1 MSVFGNFASDE
12 VIDAA
17 EKFISKM
24 DEGNLASSIERSEQT
39 MTSQGRGLLVEAIFD
54 AFRQRGESSE
64 DAAEGAG
71 TTLEAIGRY
80 DSDAVRKLLAYA
92 RANPG
97 LLKEAAVGLIE
108 REPDMLAQLS
118 PEIAGGVRERLQGA
132 LNDE

>member
-1 MSVFGNFASDE
+1 MSVFGNFASAQVVE
-12 VIDAA
+12 AA

-24 DEGNLASSIERSEQT
+24 DEGELASAIERSEQT
-39 MTSQGRGLLVEAIFD
+39 MSEQGRTLLVEAIFD

-71 TTLEAIGRY
+71 TTLEAIQRY
-80 DSDAVRKLLAYA
+80 ESDAVQKLLSYA

-108 REPDMLAQLS
+108 REPAVLSQFS
-118 PEIAGGVRERLQGA
+118 PEITGGIAKRL
-132 LNDE
+132 LDP